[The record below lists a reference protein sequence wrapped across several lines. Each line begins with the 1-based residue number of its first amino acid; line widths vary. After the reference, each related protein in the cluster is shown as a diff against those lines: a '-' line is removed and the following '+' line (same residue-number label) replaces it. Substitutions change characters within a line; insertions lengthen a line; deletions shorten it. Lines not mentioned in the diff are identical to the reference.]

1 MKKSFIAITILCM
14 VSCQTRNNNPT
25 DVDAIHHWI
34 KNYEEAIR
42 SADIEKLLSGV
53 SDDVV
58 YFPPNQPA
66 FSGKENLEKWFLDYF
81 NYYDPSER
89 LLARDIKVKGDL
101 AYLTC
106 NYAVSVKVKH
116 SGEEYRDIGKLV
128 NIYKREIFGN
138 WRCIYSIWNSNNHT
152 IDYHSRIPAD
162 FSGEWELD
170 LSKSTYVPNIISSK
184 MIITQQANNINI
196 KRTYEIQGKDPLKSE
211 FNCTIG
217 GEFKSKTNS
226 ESQITTSFWST
237 DKQSFTIVEK
247 LLSAGKEYKRTTN
260 YSIIIKG
267 ECLKIILFDQLPQ
280 RMFIPTGE
288 KQIVMTYNK
297 VHDT

>member
-1 MKKSFIAITILCM
+1 
-14 VSCQTRNNNPT
+14 
-25 DVDAIHHWI
+25 
-34 KNYEEAIR
+34 
-42 SADIEKLLSGV
+42 
-53 SDDVV
+53 
-58 YFPPNQPA
+58 
-66 FSGKENLEKWFLDYF
+66 
-81 NYYDPSER
+81 
-89 LLARDIKVKGDL
+89 
-101 AYLTC
+101 
-106 NYAVSVKVKH
+106 
-116 SGEEYRDIGKLV
+116 
-128 NIYKREIFGN
+128 
-138 WRCIYSIWNSNNHT
+138 
-152 IDYHSRIPAD
+152 
-162 FSGEWELD
+162 
-170 LSKSTYVPNIISSK
+170 

-288 KQIVMTYNK
+288 KQIIMTYNK